1 MIRGASWLSEVSAT
15 RQVLSRIA
23 FVCSL
28 LAGVNLKGLI
38 RFTPECKPTI
48 AALETLLRAKAG
60 PRLMGA
66 SLLIFRQA
74 FTKKAIEA
82 AKKIVL
88 RCARG
93 KRNLGYRDLES
104 IKTAWEQITKKYGK
118 KHAKKVVSRSK
129 AFTGITWIN
138 ALIQKWD
145 RRQFNKA
152 ADVLGELLLVK
163 KPTSSFADATTIV
176 AKLPLLGIH
185 YGSKHVV
192 RCAYVFRGLISKGP
206 MLSITNEDWQANRD
220 MNPTTT
226 SKGFDAL
233 SVEDIDDAHRMRFTI
248 AEIMAAHH
256 ASSSTKAMWRNLQT
270 IEMPCSTCEWNA
282 CLNQIQQQQGCN
294 EYAAIKFVLKRLPG
308 KTTALMRM
316 RKRLLGQVWKD
327 EDVYTGLDV
336 ARCSAVFQKYLSAE
350 PVISGNAWEQWMER
364 REEFINS
371 FGAPVLY
378 CTYCGSELAARRG
391 GGNVSQSAC
400 ARGTACANARHSVRP
415 SN

>member
-1 MIRGASWLSEVSAT
+1 MIKGASWLSEVSAT
-15 RQVLSRIA
+15 RQVLARIA
-23 FVCSL
+23 FLCSL
-28 LAGVNLKGLI
+28 LSGANLKGLI

-48 AALETLLRAKAG
+48 AALKALLRAKAC

-82 AKKIVL
+82 AKRIVL

-93 KRNLGYRDLES
+93 QRSLGYGDLKK

-129 AFTGITWIN
+129 AFTGSTWLK

-145 RRQFNKA
+145 RKRFNKA

-163 KPTSSFADATTIV
+163 NPTNSFVEATTTV
-176 AKLPLLGIH
+176 AKLPLLGMH

-192 RCAYVFRGLISKGP
+192 RCAYVFRSLISKQS
-206 MLSITNEDWQANRD
+206 MLSITDEDWQANRD
-220 MNPTTT
+220 MNPATT

-233 SVEDIDDAHRMRFTI
+233 SVEDINDAHRMRFTV
-248 AEIMAAHH
+248 AEIMAKHH
-256 ASSSTKAMWRNLQT
+256 ASSSTKAMWRSLQT
-270 IEMPCSTCEWNA
+270 VEMPCSTCEWNA
-282 CLNQIQQQQGCN
+282 CLNQIQQQQHCN

-308 KTTALMRM
+308 TTTSLMSM

-327 EDVYTGLDV
+327 EDVYTGMDI
-336 ARCSAVFQKYLSAE
+336 ARCSAVFQKYVCAE
-350 PVISGNAWEQWMER
+350 PVLKGNAWEQWMER
-364 REEFINS
+364 RQTFITS

-378 CTYCGSELAARRG
+378 CTYCGSELTATRG

-400 ARGTACANARHSVRP
+400 ARGTVCANARHSLKHT
-415 SN
+415 N